1 MPANET
7 CIIQCKKCGLLTRHE
22 RQRWER
28 RSLLLLLF
36 GRTETVEGWVC
47 TQCGRRRIV
56 KRVDIEN
63 L

>member
-1 MPANET
+1 MTTNET
-7 CIIQCKKCGLLTRHE
+7 CIVQCKKCGLLTRHE

-56 KRVDIEN
+56 KRVDGDN